1 MSRKSSAKMEKM
13 NSKTDGKFEGF
24 PPEKQTWDFPTLMN
38 GWVHELTGAEF
49 KVLWYIVRH
58 TFGWQKT
65 GDSISYRQ
73 FQEGIQRKDNTWLDR
88 GTGLGR
94 MAISYSL
101 KKLEEKGFIERISG
115 SKRGKTA
122 FYKLKFASTTP
133 AKMKG
138 DPVQKVYSP
147 STKSVP
153 PSIKS
158 GLTISNIQSLT
169 GQSLSQRMKQT
180 YSAESR
186 ERLLSGLKKIF
197 PQHSFP
203 QDLPL
208 KEPEKIDYLLW
219 KVESGE
225 IKPHLIKSPLAY
237 IKSLAIDGPFP
248 SIREREEARRK
259 KNRETEEERMS
270 AKMETES
277 IDWEGNKKR
286 LKKLINALQETP

>member
-1 MSRKSSAKMEKM
+1 M

-65 GDSISYRQ
+65 GDRISYKQ
-73 FQEGIQRKDNTWLDR
+73 FQQGIQRQDGTWLDK
-88 GTGLGR
+88 GTGLGTR
-94 MAISYSL
+94 AIAYSL
-101 KKLEEKGFIERISG
+101 KKLEEMGFIERISG
-115 SKRGKTA
+115 PKRGKTG
-122 FYKLKFASTTP
+122 FYKLKFAAATH
-133 AKMKG
+133 AKMK
-138 DPVQKVYSP
+138 DPLCKNERG
-147 STKSVP
+147 THAKR
-153 PSIKS
+153 KD
-158 GLTISNIQSLT
+158 TISNIQSLT
-169 GQSLSQRMKQT
+169 RQSLSQCMKQT

-203 QDLPL
+203 QDLLL
-208 KEPEKIDYLLW
+208 KEPDKVDYLLW

-225 IKPHLIKSPLAY
+225 IKPHLVKSPLAY

-248 SIREREEARRK
+248 SIQERVMAKKKREQEREG
-259 KNRETEEERMS
+259 ERMR
-270 AKMETES
+270 AEMEIES
-277 IDWEGNKKR
+277 IDWEGNRKR

>member
-1 MSRKSSAKMEKM
+1 M

-24 PPEKQTWDFPTLMN
+24 PPEKQTWDFPTLLN

-58 TFGWQKT
+58 TYGWQKT
-65 GDSISYRQ
+65 GDSISYKQ
-73 FQEGIQRKDNTWLDR
+73 FQQGIQRRDGTWLDK
-88 GTGLGR
+88 GTGLGTQ
-94 MAISYSL
+94 AISNAL
-101 KKLEEKGFIERISG
+101 KKLESHGFIERVSGRNLGKVGFYRLRVIS
-115 SKRGKTA
+115 SNGKATS
-122 FYKLKFASTTP
+122 LKI
-133 AKMKG
+133 K
-138 DPVQKVYSP
+138 DPLFENQRATSLK
-147 STKSVP
+147 
-153 PSIKS
+153 IKD
-158 GLTISNIQSLT
+158 TISNIQSLT
-169 GQSLSQRMKQT
+169 RQSLSQRSKHNEEAQT

-219 KVESGE
+219 KVENGE

-248 SIREREEARRK
+248 SIRERVMAK
-259 KNRETEEERMS
+259 KKREQEREGERMR
-270 AKMETES
+270 AEMETES
-277 IDWEGNKKR
+277 IDWEGNKKK
-286 LKKLINALQETP
+286 LKHLMDSL